1 MRTLFL
7 RIFISFW
14 MAMAL
19 ILISAIGVTATV
31 AWYRFSKLSSIE
43 PGQLIGEAAKT
54 LHDGDVSGLK
64 TWLAKIT
71 SEHPDLDIYVV
82 DTAGE
87 DIMQRPL
94 PPRITQWLVLGGRP
108 AIKDIRNHYNWP
120 YGYDLAPGGITTHS
134 LALNRSHLLAN
145 PTLIAPDGNT
155 YTLIVAWFGATPVDV
170 LGSDS
175 VTLVLLAI
183 ALGVSALVCWWMARY
198 ISEPSVKLQ
207 MSARTLAVGNLDT
220 QLDEQL
226 CIRRDEL
233 GVLARDFNEMA
244 ARLRSQIRSKETL
257 IRDISHELRSPLTRL
272 RVALGLAQRQGDLKG
287 QLERIERDLE
297 RLDALIEETLQLSR
311 LSAEPAFVWDEVEL
325 KTLLDEIAADARMEA
340 DAAGKGLSLSVSPN
354 MSVRGNPALLRRAID
369 NVVCN
374 AIRFAPERTNV
385 DVSARVVGNDAI
397 IEIRDHGP
405 GVQQQDLKRIFEA
418 FYRVNDAR
426 DRASGG
432 TGLGLAIT
440 ERIMALHGG
449 HALARNASN
458 GGLIVELSLPATVRA
473 DELNTDGSENHSIA
487 TMPASEIGIP
497 L

>member
-1 MRTLFL
+1 
-7 RIFISFW
+7 
-14 MAMAL
+14 
-19 ILISAIGVTATV
+19 
-31 AWYRFSKLSSIE
+31 
-43 PGQLIGEAAKT
+43 
-54 LHDGDVSGLK
+54 
-64 TWLAKIT
+64 
-71 SEHPDLDIYVV
+71 
-82 DTAGE
+82 
-87 DIMQRPL
+87 
-94 PPRITQWLVLGGRP
+94 
-108 AIKDIRNHYNWP
+108 
-120 YGYDLAPGGITTHS
+120 
-134 LALNRSHLLAN
+134 
-145 PTLIAPDGNT
+145 
-155 YTLIVAWFGATPVDV
+155 
-170 LGSDS
+170 
-175 VTLVLLAI
+175 
-183 ALGVSALVCWWMARY
+183 
-198 ISEPSVKLQ
+198 
-207 MSARTLAVGNLDT
+207 
-220 QLDEQL
+220 
-226 CIRRDEL
+226 
-233 GVLARDFNEMA
+233 MA

-458 GGLIVELSLPATVRA
+458 GGLIVELSTPMVPRITR
-473 DELNTDGSENHSIA
+473 SR
-487 TMPASEIGIP
+487 PCP
-497 L
+497 PRR

>member
-19 ILISAIGVTATV
+19 ILISAICVTATV

-43 PGQLIGEAAKT
+43 PGQLIDEAAKT
-54 LHDGDVSGLK
+54 LHDRDVSGLK
-64 TWLAKIT
+64 TWLSEIT

-82 DTAGE
+82 DAAGG
-87 DIMQRPL
+87 DILQRSL
-94 PPRITQWLVLGGRP
+94 PRRITQWLVLGGRP

-145 PTLIAPDGNT
+145 PTLLAPDGST

-175 VTLVLLAI
+175 VALVLLAI
-183 ALGVSALVCWWMARY
+183 ALGVSALVCWWIARY
-198 ISEPSVKLQ
+198 ISEPLVKLQ

-226 CIRRDEL
+226 CKRRDEL
-233 GVLARDFNEMA
+233 GVLARDFNQMA
-244 ARLRSQIRSKETL
+244 TRLQSQIRSKETL

-272 RVALGLAQRQGDLKG
+272 RVALGLAQRQGDLRG
-287 QLERIERDLE
+287 QLERIEHDLE

-325 KTLLDEIAADARMEA
+325 RTLLDEIAADAQMDAEA
-340 DAAGKGLSLSVSPN
+340 ALKGLSLSVPPN
-354 MSVRGNPALLRRAID
+354 VSVRGDPALLRRAID
-369 NVVCN
+369 NVVRN
-374 AIRFAPERTNV
+374 AIRFAPEGTNV
-385 DVSARVVGNDAI
+385 EVSARIVGNGAI
-397 IEIRDHGP
+397 VEIRDHGP
-405 GVQQQDLKRIFEA
+405 GVPQQDLKRIFEA

-432 TGLGLAIT
+432 AGLGLAIT
-440 ERIMALHGG
+440 ARVMELHGG
-449 HALARNASN
+449 YPIARNVPD
-458 GGLIVELSLPATVRA
+458 GGTHCGIVFSR
-473 DELNTDGSENHSIA
+473 S
-487 TMPASEIGIP
+487 
-497 L
+497 